1 MSLNFFNAR
10 WLRLFVEAGLARP
23 TGNEEM
29 FFTEP
34 DPDLVSSSLNEMSV
48 GFKNTNLNVRGTRRT
63 KFYRYRLDRLFK
75 NVSPVVYVYTPR
87 TKAEVAQALIDRY
100 GLPLKAE
107 WFEDG
112 VISKT
117 LGDNPPFNIEM
128 NLVRSNFTDNENA
141 DVTVQVRQ
149 ASVSVADIFKS
160 NVLEAPGLPFVVRQG
175 YTNTE
180 LKTYTVDFTPEVL
193 DDYKILRGIS
203 TSEQLYSVDG
213 LNLTSSMFITQLLHE
228 RLGVPVTVEGDIE
241 GALSLRAANFVYNG
255 PTSGFPG
262 SDPWHDHV
270 LVFDTV
276 IDPVSSVART
286 YRGRCY
292 IHYNELS

>member
-34 DPDLVSSSLNEMSV
+34 EPNLVLSSLNGMSV
-48 GFKNTNLNVRGTRRT
+48 GFKKTNLNVRGSRRT
-63 KFYRYRLDRLFK
+63 KFYRFRLDRLFK
-75 NVSPVVYVYTPR
+75 NVSPVAYVYTPR

-112 VISKT
+112 AISKA
-117 LGDNPPFNIEM
+117 LGDNPPFNIEL
-128 NLVRSNFTDNENA
+128 NLVRSDFTDRS
-141 DVTVQVRQ
+141 DIGVTVQVRQ
-149 ASVSVADIFKS
+149 ATVSVADIFKS

-241 GALSLRAANFVYNG
+241 GALSLRTANFVYNG

-262 SDPWHDHV
+262 SDPWYDHV